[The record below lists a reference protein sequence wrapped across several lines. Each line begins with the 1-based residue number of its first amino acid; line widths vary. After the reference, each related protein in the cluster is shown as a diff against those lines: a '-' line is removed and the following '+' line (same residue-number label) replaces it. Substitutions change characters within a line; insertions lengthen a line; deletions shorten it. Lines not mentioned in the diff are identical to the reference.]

1 MKQHFGEAYEN
12 LLISGRGVGVPGTI
26 ANTQDLSDEEDNS
39 INTITDV
46 TSNVMGTMQMARNA
60 NAKSMNAE
68 MTAMRQ
74 EIDTFCTEVQA
85 IRQALSHNTM

>member
-1 MKQHFGEAYEN
+1 M
-12 LLISGRGVGVPGTI
+12 ISGRGAGVPGTI
-26 ANTQDLSDEEDNS
+26 TNVQEFVDEEDDN